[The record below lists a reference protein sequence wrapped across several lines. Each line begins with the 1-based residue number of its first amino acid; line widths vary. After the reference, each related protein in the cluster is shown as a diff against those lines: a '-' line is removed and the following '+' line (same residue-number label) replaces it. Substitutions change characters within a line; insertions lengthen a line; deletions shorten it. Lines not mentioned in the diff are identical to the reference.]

1 MSIVQTAF
9 SIHLKKSKEKMDL
22 IELEQITALSGVVSC
37 LFCRFA
43 SLHATCGYAFAKV
56 GSLQKLASLLCS

>member
-1 MSIVQTAF
+1 
-9 SIHLKKSKEKMDL
+9 MDL

-56 GSLQKLASLLCS
+56 GSLQKLASLLCSWPDSNW